1 MHRTFRTVTV
11 SVMLLIYFYVPEFFW
26 FRTFFYRLNLLVQ
39 NTVVA
44 SAALLLFVSKF
55 RLLFTQKTTGT
66 YFPCLFMLIMM
77 SEGKNCIGIV
87 DPGHVRSG
95 SFCRVRIF
103 FTYPDP
109 SSFFMFPFKNSLFG
123 INNIGS
129 YRYRIYKTRTGYFYF
144 FVIVISLAVA
154 GVALKT

>member
-11 SVMLLIYFYVPEFFW
+11 SVMLLIYFMVPQFFW
-26 FRTFFYRLNLLVQ
+26 FRKFLYRLNLVK
-39 NTVVA
+39 NTVA

-66 YFPCLFMLIMM
+66 YFPCLFRLIMM

-103 FTYPDP
+103 FTHPDP
-109 SSFFMFPFKNSLFG
+109 SSFFMCPFKNSLFG